1 MNYKDRFYKKY
12 ISTHTEELYGK
23 ASLEAMRK
31 EFRVWQSYFG
41 GFLPEEKNS
50 KILDLGC
57 GNGGL
62 VYWLKESGFVNA
74 TGIDVSKEQVNEAR
88 ELGINGVECAELRD
102 FLKDKGGVYDVVFA
116 RDLLEH
122 FTKDELLDIVDL
134 VYASLQDGGV
144 FVVQTVNAENLFW
157 GRLRH
162 GDFTHELAFT
172 ADSIRQLLKV
182 GGFTDVGV
190 YPQRP
195 VVHGLKSLIRY
206 VLWRLIEL
214 WPKFYLLVETGSSR
228 GIFTQNII
236 IKTKK

>member
-1 MNYKDRFYKKY
+1 MNYKDKFYKSY
-12 ISTHTEELYGK
+12 ISSHVGSLYGDV
-23 ASLEAMRK
+23 SLEKTKK
-31 EFRVWQSYFG
+31 ELFVWRAYFG
-41 GFLPEEKNS
+41 KFLPENKDI

-57 GNGGL
+57 GKGEF
-62 VYWLKESGFVNA
+62 VYWLKEMGFKYVE
-74 TGIDVSKEQVNEAR
+74 GVDVSEEQVRKAG
-88 ELGINGVECAELRD
+88 ELGIENVYLADLRD
-102 FLKDKGGVYDVVFA
+102 FLKDKKGRYDAIFA

-122 FTKDELLDIVDL
+122 FTKEELLEIIEL
-134 VYASLQDGGV
+134 IHASLSDNGV
-144 FVVQTVNAENLFW
+144 FVTQTVNAENLFW

-182 GGFTDVGV
+182 GGFADVEV
-190 YPQRP
+190 RPQRP

-236 IKTKK
+236 IKAKK